1 MSVSYTL
8 IHLRRALELWWLMP
22 SRCCTM
28 VGLVENAL
36 EEIKE
41 KMNPDRIII
50 ESRYVHHPPRPGWIP
65 RDFLMG

>member
-1 MSVSYTL
+1 
-8 IHLRRALELWWLMP
+8 
-22 SRCCTM
+22 M

-50 ESRYVHHPPRPGWIP
+50 ESRYAASHQSQL
-65 RDFLMG
+65 DES

>member
-1 MSVSYTL
+1 MGACGSIPDVEAMLVGLTSG
-8 IHLRRALELWWLMP
+8 
-22 SRCCTM
+22 RCCTM

-50 ESRYVHHPPRPGWIP
+50 ESRCVSRSLVTVSTKQE
-65 RDFLMG
+65 D

>member
-1 MSVSYTL
+1 
-8 IHLRRALELWWLMP
+8 
-22 SRCCTM
+22 M

-50 ESRYVHHPPRPGWIP
+50 ESRYVIDRLNSSPSVNGY
-65 RDFLMG
+65 D

>member
-1 MSVSYTL
+1 MT
-8 IHLRRALELWWLMP
+8 
-22 SRCCTM
+22 RCCTM

-50 ESRYVHHPPRPGWIP
+50 ESR
-65 RDFLMG
+65 FLLVLMSPFGR

>member
-1 MSVSYTL
+1 MDACK
-8 IHLRRALELWWLMP
+8 LRIMGNPGLELR
-22 SRCCTM
+22 SRHRCCTM

-50 ESRYVHHPPRPGWIP
+50 ESRSAAPFMSTRPWS
-65 RDFLMG
+65 

>member
-1 MSVSYTL
+1 
-8 IHLRRALELWWLMP
+8 
-22 SRCCTM
+22 M

-50 ESRYVHHPPRPGWIP
+50 ESRFVPVPLCPFG
-65 RDFLMG
+65 G

>member
-1 MSVSYTL
+1 
-8 IHLRRALELWWLMP
+8 
-22 SRCCTM
+22 M

-50 ESRYVHHPPRPGWIP
+50 ESRYGPLRFRPLTKADIIVDPLFQQLW
-65 RDFLMG
+65 RCVYES

>member
-1 MSVSYTL
+1 
-8 IHLRRALELWWLMP
+8 
-22 SRCCTM
+22 M

-50 ESRYVHHPPRPGWIP
+50 ESRSVISEAEHAG
-65 RDFLMG
+65 LNEE

>member
-1 MSVSYTL
+1 
-8 IHLRRALELWWLMP
+8 
-22 SRCCTM
+22 M

-50 ESRYVHHPPRPGWIP
+50 ESRYANFRFTLSSHAEITVDPLSQRHWRCAYESLNL
-65 RDFLMG
+65 RDSNWMV

>member
-1 MSVSYTL
+1 
-8 IHLRRALELWWLMP
+8 
-22 SRCCTM
+22 M

-50 ESRYVHHPPRPGWIP
+50 ESRFVLLFSGRYELKDIVVQHFQLLWHYVYESLNP
-65 RDFLMG
+65 RDSSWMV